1 MSEPEQLAQV
11 EQVDPDQRCHRCRH
25 PWSDHTGP
33 GTLCEGELSPT
44 SVPSTQK
51 GPPCPCA
58 SFVHAPAP
66 EPPPEPQEPELLD
79 GPLMYAE
86 GLGYLRS
93 ARTADSAY
101 REDTMLAKAQTYF
114 AAASAAAL
122 AQIAADNE
130 TKDNLVSRR
139 WQAALAG
146 EVELP
151 GDAAGSK
158 EDPAA

>member
-11 EQVDPDQRCHRCRH
+11 EQVDPGQRCYRCRH

-33 GTLCEGELSPT
+33 GTLCEAELSPT
-44 SVPSTQK
+44 SVPSIEK
-51 GPPCPCA
+51 GGTCPCT

-66 EPPPEPQEPELLD
+66 APPPEPEEPEEPELLD

-93 ARTADSAY
+93 ARAADSAY

-146 EVELP
+146 EAELP
-151 GDAAGSK
+151 EVA
-158 EDPAA
+158 PA